1 MQHLEAPMRK
11 DKDIL
16 VFASRLWPNGHRRFE
31 AMCTLA
37 VTGQLGGA
45 QMCELDE
52 HIAACESCRRFLES
66 IAQVSVQAMPLL
78 AENRAQTPKIVPPQG
93 IRERFLA
100 RLDSETSEAKDGAT
114 LRPFSMPTVN
124 VYPILPERET
134 VRTITEEKQTPAQTS
149 RVIAA
154 VWWQPFAVGAGCAIV
169 VIAAY
174 YMGMHRTA
182 HAPPQLTQAH
192 SMALT
197 APPSP
202 EVAPKA
208 TDSDR
213 VNELE
218 RQKSEL
224 ETKLVSMKQELAT
237 AESEREYLSNE
248 LASAKEKLATLTTQ
262 TPIRSTQDSTVF
274 SQRAGEQVAT
284 LQTQVDRL
292 GQRLAEE
299 EISLDVQKQTSKEL
313 SAKLDLTSSDLQRE
327 RDLKSAKSELGD
339 LVAARNLHIVDV
351 YDADG
356 NGRRQQ
362 SFGRVF
368 YIEGK
373 SLVFY
378 AYDLDDPSRFKTN
391 VVFHVWGGKAGMK
404 EVTHSLGILHKDDAS
419 QNRWAMTFDDPS
431 VLAQINSVFVTAES
445 ASKHDDQPHGKK
457 VLYAYFGSPA
467 NHP

>member
-1 MQHLEAPMRK
+1 MRSDYKLLEFSRK
-11 DKDIL
+11 
-16 VFASRLWPNGHRRFE
+16 LWPGRHRRFE
-31 AMCTLA
+31 EMCSLA
-37 VTGQLGGA
+37 ITGQLGGA

-52 HIAACESCRRFLES
+52 HIAACESCRKFLGE
-66 IAQVSVQAMPLL
+66 IAQVSVQTMPLL
-78 AENRAQTPKIVPPQG
+78 AEKHGGAPQFLPPQG

-100 RLDSETSEAKDGAT
+100 RLASETYDTENGNT
-114 LRPFSMPTVN
+114 LRTFPMSAGRAR
-124 VYPILPERET
+124 PISLERET
-134 VRTITEEKQTPAQTS
+134 VRPLDEVKQSSLRPLRTIAPPWW
-149 RVIAA
+149 RPLAA
-154 VWWQPFAVGAGCAIV
+154 GTACV
-169 VIAAY
+169 VVSIAAY
-174 YMGMHRTA
+174 YAGVHRTV
-182 HAPPQLTQAH
+182 HAPPQVTQAH
-192 SMALT
+192 PVALT
-197 APPSP
+197 APLPP
-202 EVAPKA
+202 ESTSKE
-208 TDSDR
+208 TDR
-213 VNELE
+213 VSELE

-224 ETKLVSMKQELAT
+224 ETKLVGMKQELAT
-237 AESEREYLSNE
+237 AESERESLSNE

-262 TPIRSTQDSTVF
+262 TATRSTQDSAVV
-274 SQRAGEQVAT
+274 SQQAGEQVAI
-284 LQTQVDRL
+284 LRDQVDRL

-299 EISLDVQKQTSKEL
+299 ELSLDVQKQTSKEL
-313 SAKLDLTSSDLQRE
+313 SAKLDSTSSDLQRE
-327 RDLKSAKSELGD
+327 RGLKSAKSELGD

-419 QNRWAMTFDDPS
+419 QNRWAMTFDDPG
-431 VLAQINSVFVTAES
+431 VLAQINSVFVTAEL
-445 ASKHDDQPHGKK
+445 ANKHYDEPHGKK
-457 VLYAYFGSPA
+457 VLYAYFGSQP

>member
-1 MQHLEAPMRK
+1 MRRDNKLLE
-11 DKDIL
+11 
-16 VFASRLWPNGHRRFE
+16 FAGKLWPIRHRRFE
-31 AMCTLA
+31 EMCSLA
-37 VTGQLGGA
+37 ITGQLGGA

-52 HIAACESCRRFLES
+52 HIAACESCRKLLGE

-78 AENRAQTPKIVPPQG
+78 AEKHGAGPKFAPPQG

-100 RLDSETSEAKDGAT
+100 RLASETGDTESGTVLRSFPTPAGRAYPISLEHRT
-114 LRPFSMPTVN
+114 LRP
-124 VYPILPERET
+124 IG
-134 VRTITEEKQTPAQTS
+134 EEKQSSVRAA
-149 RVIAA
+149 RVVVPYWWRPAA
-154 VWWQPFAVGAGCAIV
+154 VAMGCVIVAV
-169 VIAAY
+169 AAY
-174 YMGMHRTA
+174 YAGVHRTVQLS
-182 HAPPQLTQAH
+182 PQLTQAH
-192 SMALT
+192 PAVVP
-197 APPSP
+197 APPPP
-202 EVAPKA
+202 EITPKG

-224 ETKLVSMKQELAT
+224 ETKLVGMKQELAT
-237 AESEREYLSNE
+237 AESERESLSNE

-262 TPIRSTQDSTVF
+262 TAIRSTQDSSVTG
-274 SQRAGEQVAT
+274 QQAGEQVAT
-284 LQTQVDRL
+284 LQAQVDRL
-292 GQRLAEE
+292 SQTLAQEE
-299 EISLDVQKQTSKEL
+299 VSLEVQKQTSKEL
-313 SAKLDLTSSDLQRE
+313 SAKLDATSSDLQRE

-404 EVTHSLGILHKDDAS
+404 EVTHSLGILHRDDAG
-419 QNRWAMTFDDPS
+419 QNRWAMTFDDPG

-445 ASKHDDQPHGKK
+445 ANKHYDEPHGKK
-457 VLYAYFGSPA
+457 VLYAYFGSQP

>member
-1 MQHLEAPMRK
+1 MRSDSKLLEFSR
-11 DKDIL
+11 
-16 VFASRLWPNGHRRFE
+16 RLWPGRHRRFE
-31 AMCTLA
+31 GMCSLA
-37 VTGQLGGA
+37 ITGQLGGA

-52 HIAACESCRRFLES
+52 HIAACESCREFLRE

-78 AENRAQTPKIVPPQG
+78 AEKHGAEPQFLPPQG

-100 RLDSETSEAKDGAT
+100 RLASETSDSETGTA
-114 LRPFSMPTVN
+114 LRPIPMPAVRA
-124 VYPILPERET
+124 YAISREREIT
-134 VRTITEEKQTPAQTS
+134 RPIRKKDDQPSKQSLKAVRLRLWRPVA
-149 RVIAA
+149 IAM
-154 VWWQPFAVGAGCAIV
+154 GCAV
-169 VIAAY
+169 LAIAAY
-174 YMGMHRTA
+174 YAGVHRTV
-182 HAPPQLTQAH
+182 HAPPQLTQTH
-192 SMALT
+192 PVALT
-197 APPSP
+197 APPAP
-202 EVAPKA
+202 EITPSAVE
-208 TDSDR
+208 SDR
-213 VNELE
+213 VSELE

-224 ETKLVSMKQELAT
+224 ETKLVGMKQELAT
-237 AESEREYLSNE
+237 AESEREFLSSE
-248 LASAKEKLATLTTQ
+248 LASAKEKLATLATQ
-262 TPIRSTQDSTVF
+262 TANRSAQGSSAVAQQM
-274 SQRAGEQVAT
+274 SEQVAT
-284 LQTQVDRL
+284 LQAQVDRL
-292 GQRLAEE
+292 SQKLAQEE
-299 EISLDVQKQTSKEL
+299 VSLDVQKQTSKEL
-313 SAKLDLTSSDLQRE
+313 STKLDSTSSDLQRE

-419 QNRWAMTFDDPS
+419 QNRWAMTFDDPN
-431 VLAQINSVFVTAES
+431 VLGQINSVFVTAES
-445 ASKHDDQPHGKK
+445 ANKRYDEPHGKK
-457 VLYAYFGSPA
+457 VLYAYFGSPS

>member
-1 MQHLEAPMRK
+1 MKL
-11 DKDIL
+11 
-16 VFASRLWPNGHRRFE
+16 ASRLWPAGHRRFE
-31 AMCTLA
+31 AMCALA

-52 HIAACESCRRFLES
+52 HIADCESCRKFLES
-66 IAQVSVQAMPLL
+66 IAQVSVQVMPLL
-78 AENRAQTPKIVPPQG
+78 AEKRAPGPKIVPPQG

-100 RLDSETSEAKDGAT
+100 RLALETSDTKNGTA
-114 LRPFSMPTVN
+114 LRPFPFPTVSA
-124 VYPILPERET
+124 YPISPECET
-134 VRTITEEKQTPAQTS
+134 VRITAEENQTPAQTP
-149 RVIAA
+149 RVIAP
-154 VWWQPFAVGAGCAIV
+154 VWWRPLAVGVSCV
-169 VIAAY
+169 VVAIAAY
-174 YMGMHRTA
+174 YAGMHRTA
-182 HAPPQLTQAH
+182 RPPLQLTQEH
-192 SMALT
+192 PVVST
-197 APPSP
+197 ASP
-202 EVAPKA
+202 RPEITPKVI
-208 TDSDR
+208 DSDR

-224 ETKLVSMKQELAT
+224 ETKLVSMKQELAS
-237 AESEREYLSNE
+237 AEGERESLSND
-248 LASAKEKLATLTTQ
+248 LASAKEKLASLTTQ
-262 TPIRSTQDSTVF
+262 MGGRSAQDSPVVGQQT
-274 SQRAGEQVAT
+274 ADQVAA

-292 GQRLAEE
+292 GQRLAAEE
-299 EISLDVQKQTSKEL
+299 VSLELQKQTSKEL
-313 SAKLDLTSSDLQRE
+313 SAKLDATSSDLQRE

-378 AYDLDDPSRFKTN
+378 AYDLDDSRRFKTN

-404 EVTHSLGILHKDDAS
+404 QVTHSLGILHKDDAG

-445 ASKHDDQPHGKK
+445 ANKHYDEPHGKK
-457 VLYAYFGSPA
+457 VLYAYFGSQP

>member
-1 MQHLEAPMRK
+1 MRSDHKLLEFSRK
-11 DKDIL
+11 
-16 VFASRLWPNGHRRFE
+16 LWPGRHRRFE
-31 AMCTLA
+31 EMCSLA
-37 VTGQLGGA
+37 ITGQLGGA

-52 HIAACESCRRFLES
+52 HIAACESCRKYLGE

-78 AENRAQTPKIVPPQG
+78 AEKHGVAPQFLPPQG

-100 RLDSETSEAKDGAT
+100 RLASEASDGEKGTA
-114 LRPFSMPTVN
+114 LRSIPMPAVRA
-124 VYPILPERET
+124 YPISSGHET
-134 VRTITEEKQTPAQTS
+134 VRPVGEENQPSKQS
-149 RVIAA
+149 FRVFRPRMWRPVAI
-154 VWWQPFAVGAGCAIV
+154 VMGCAV
-169 VIAAY
+169 VAIAAY
-174 YMGMHRTA
+174 YAGVHRTV
-182 HAPPQLTQAH
+182 HAPPQLAQAH
-192 SMALT
+192 PVALT
-197 APPSP
+197 APPLH
-202 EVAPKA
+202 EIEPKT

-224 ETKLVSMKQELAT
+224 EVKLVSMKQELAT
-237 AESEREYLSNE
+237 AESERESLNSE

-262 TPIRSTQDSTVF
+262 TAIRSTQDSPVV
-274 SQRAGEQVAT
+274 SQQAGEQVAI
-284 LQTQVDRL
+284 LQAQVDRL

-299 EISLDVQKQTSKEL
+299 EVSLDVQKQTSKEL
-313 SAKLDLTSSDLQRE
+313 SAKLDATSSDLQRE
-327 RDLKSAKSELGD
+327 RNLKSAKSELGD

-404 EVTHSLGILHKDDAS
+404 EVTHSLGILHKDDAN
-419 QNRWAMTFDDPS
+419 QNRWAMTFDDPG

-457 VLYAYFGSPA
+457 VLYAYFGSSA

>member
-1 MQHLEAPMRK
+1 MRSDSKFLE
-11 DKDIL
+11 
-16 VFASRLWPNGHRRFE
+16 FAGKLWPIRHGRFE
-31 AMCTLA
+31 EMCSLA
-37 VTGQLGGA
+37 ITGQLGGA

-52 HIAACESCRRFLES
+52 HIAACESCRKFLGE

-78 AENRAQTPKIVPPQG
+78 AEKRGPAPQFLPPQG

-100 RLDSETSEAKDGAT
+100 RLASETSDSETGTA
-114 LRPFSMPTVN
+114 LRPIPVPTVRA
-124 VYPILPERET
+124 YPVSRQRET
-134 VRTITEEKQTPAQTS
+134 TRPIGEEDQSSKQSLRGVRPRLWRPVA
-149 RVIAA
+149 IATGCVA
-154 VWWQPFAVGAGCAIV
+154 VA
-169 VIAAY
+169 IAAY
-174 YMGMHRTA
+174 YAGVYRTVQS
-182 HAPPQLTQAH
+182 PPQLAQAH
-192 SMALT
+192 RLALT
-197 APPSP
+197 APRAP
-202 EVAPKA
+202 EITPKVVE
-208 TDSDR
+208 SDR
-213 VNELE
+213 VSELE

-224 ETKLVSMKQELAT
+224 ELKLVSMERELAT
-237 AESEREYLSNE
+237 AESERESLSNE

-262 TPIRSTQDSTVF
+262 TASRSAQDAPVV
-274 SQRAGEQVAT
+274 SQQAGEQVAT
-284 LQTQVDRL
+284 LQAQVDRL

-299 EISLDVQKQTSKEL
+299 EVSLDVQKQTSKEL
-313 SAKLDLTSSDLQRE
+313 SAKLDSTSSELQRE
-327 RDLKSAKSELGD
+327 RDLKSAKSQLGD

-378 AYDLDDPSRFKTN
+378 AYDLDDPGRFKTN
-391 VVFHVWGGKAGMK
+391 VVFHVWGGRAGMK
-404 EVTHSLGILHKDDAS
+404 EVTHSLGILHKDDAG

-445 ASKHDDQPHGKK
+445 ANKHYDEPHGKK
-457 VLYAYFGSPA
+457 VLYAYFGSQP

>member
-1 MQHLEAPMRK
+1 MRSDYKLLEFSRK
-11 DKDIL
+11 
-16 VFASRLWPNGHRRFE
+16 LWPGRHRRFE
-31 AMCTLA
+31 EMSSLA
-37 VTGQLGGA
+37 ITGQLGGA

-52 HIAACESCRRFLES
+52 HIAVCESCRKFLGET
-66 IAQVSVQAMPLL
+66 AQVSVQAMPLL
-78 AENRAQTPKIVPPQG
+78 VEKHGAAPQFLPPQG

-100 RLDSETSEAKDGAT
+100 RLASESSDGEKGTAW
-114 LRPFSMPTVN
+114 RSISKPAIRAYAISR
-124 VYPILPERET
+124 ERET
-134 VRTITEEKQTPAQTS
+134 TSPINEDDQQSKQSLTAVRPRLWRPVA
-149 RVIAA
+149 IAM
-154 VWWQPFAVGAGCAIV
+154 GCAV
-169 VIAAY
+169 VAIAAY
-174 YMGMHRTA
+174 YAGVHRTV

-192 SMALT
+192 PVALT
-197 APPSP
+197 APRPP
-202 EVAPKA
+202 ESASKD
-208 TDSDR
+208 TESDR
-213 VNELE
+213 VSELE

-224 ETKLVSMKQELAT
+224 ETKLVSMKRELAT
-237 AESEREYLSNE
+237 AESERESLSNE
-248 LASAKEKLATLTTQ
+248 LASAKEKLATLTPQ
-262 TPIRSTQDSTVF
+262 TAIRSTLDSPVV
-274 SQRAGEQVAT
+274 SQQTGEQVAI
-284 LQTQVDRL
+284 LQAQVDRL

-313 SAKLDLTSSDLQRE
+313 SAKLDSTSSELQRE

-404 EVTHSLGILHKDDAS
+404 EVTHSLGILHRDDAN

>member
-1 MQHLEAPMRK
+1 MRSDYKLLEFSRK
-11 DKDIL
+11 
-16 VFASRLWPNGHRRFE
+16 LWPGRHRRFE
-31 AMCTLA
+31 EMCSLA

-52 HIAACESCRRFLES
+52 HIAACESCRKFLGQ
-66 IAQVSVQAMPLL
+66 IAEVSVQAMPLL
-78 AENRAQTPKIVPPQG
+78 AEKHGPAPKIVPPQG

-100 RLDSETSEAKDGAT
+100 RLASETNDTENGNTSRTFPMSAGRA
-114 LRPFSMPTVN
+114 RPIS
-124 VYPILPERET
+124 LERET
-134 VRTITEEKQTPAQTS
+134 VRPIDEVKQSSLRPLRTVAPPWW
-149 RVIAA
+149 RPLAA
-154 VWWQPFAVGAGCAIV
+154 GTACV
-169 VIAAY
+169 VVAIAAY
-174 YMGMHRTA
+174 YAGLHRTVQS
-182 HAPPQLTQAH
+182 PPQLTQAH
-192 SMALT
+192 PVVAT
-197 APPSP
+197 APPRP
-202 EVAPKA
+202 EIAPNA
-208 TDSDR
+208 TDSNR
-213 VNELE
+213 VSELE
-218 RQKSEL
+218 REKSEL
-224 ETKLVSMKQELAT
+224 ETKLVDMKQELAT
-237 AESEREYLSNE
+237 AESERESLSNE
-248 LASAKEKLATLTTQ
+248 LASAKEELATLTTQ
-262 TPIRSTQDSTVF
+262 TINRSAQGSPVVGD
-274 SQRAGEQVAT
+274 QVAT
-284 LQTQVDRL
+284 LQAQVDRL
-292 GQRLAEE
+292 SQRLAAEE
-299 EISLDVQKQTSKEL
+299 VSLDIQKQTSKEL
-313 SAKLDLTSSDLQRE
+313 SGKLDSTSSDLQRE

-404 EVTHSLGILHKDDAS
+404 EVTHSLGILHKDDAG

-445 ASKHDDQPHGKK
+445 ANKHYDEPHGKK
-457 VLYAYFGSPA
+457 VLYAYFGSQP

>member
-1 MQHLEAPMRK
+1 M
-11 DKDIL
+11 
-16 VFASRLWPNGHRRFE
+16 S
-31 AMCTLA
+31 
-37 VTGQLGGA
+37 
-45 QMCELDE
+45 
-52 HIAACESCRRFLES
+52 
-66 IAQVSVQAMPLL
+66 
-78 AENRAQTPKIVPPQG
+78 
-93 IRERFLA
+93 
-100 RLDSETSEAKDGAT
+100 
-114 LRPFSMPTVN
+114 
-124 VYPILPERET
+124 
-134 VRTITEEKQTPAQTS
+134 
-149 RVIAA
+149 
-154 VWWQPFAVGAGCAIV
+154 
-169 VIAAY
+169 
-174 YMGMHRTA
+174 
-182 HAPPQLTQAH
+182 
-192 SMALT
+192 
-197 APPSP
+197 
-202 EVAPKA
+202 
-208 TDSDR
+208 
-213 VNELE
+213 ELE

-224 ETKLVSMKQELAT
+224 ETKLVDMKQELAT
-237 AESEREYLSNE
+237 AESERESLSNE

-262 TPIRSTQDSTVF
+262 TAIRSTQDSPATG
-274 SQRAGEQVAT
+274 QQAGEQVAT
-284 LQTQVDRL
+284 LQAQVDRL

-299 EISLDVQKQTSKEL
+299 EVSLDVQKQTSKEL
-313 SAKLDLTSSDLQRE
+313 SAKLDSTSSDLQRE

-404 EVTHSLGILHKDDAS
+404 EVTHSLGILHKDDAN

-457 VLYAYFGSPA
+457 VLYAYFGSPRESSVVFFGIRHFRSA
-467 NHP
+467 LT

>member
-1 MQHLEAPMRK
+1 M
-11 DKDIL
+11 
-16 VFASRLWPNGHRRFE
+16 GHRRFE
-31 AMCTLA
+31 EMCALA
-37 VTGQLGGA
+37 ITGQLGGA

-52 HIAACESCRRFLES
+52 HIAICERCRKYLES
-66 IAQVSVQAMPLL
+66 VAQVSVQAMPLL
-78 AENRAQTPKIVPPQG
+78 ADKHGSEPKILPAAWNARTLPCATCLRNERRRKRQSVAPIPNAARKRSFHFARGCQDRRSRNSIVASNLEGGVFFYLWRFVRRRERLRGCCGGRVLRGHAQNGIDAFAIDSNAPTGFDCARGPATTPKP
-93 IRERFLA
+93 
-100 RLDSETSEAKDGAT
+100 
-114 LRPFSMPTVN
+114 N
-124 VYPILPERET
+124 
-134 VRTITEEKQTPAQTS
+134 
-149 RVIAA
+149 
-154 VWWQPFAVGAGCAIV
+154 
-169 VIAAY
+169 
-174 YMGMHRTA
+174 
-182 HAPPQLTQAH
+182 
-192 SMALT
+192 
-197 APPSP
+197 
-202 EVAPKA
+202 
-208 TDSDR
+208 DSDR
-213 VNELE
+213 LTELE

-237 AESEREYLSNE
+237 AESERESLSNE

-262 TPIRSTQDSTVF
+262 TANRSAQDSPAV
-274 SQRAGEQVAT
+274 SQQAGEQVAT
-284 LQTQVDRL
+284 LQAQVDRL

-299 EISLDVQKQTSKEL
+299 EVSLDVQKQTSKEL
-313 SAKLDLTSSDLQRE
+313 SAKLDSTSSDLQRE

-404 EVTHSLGILHKDDAS
+404 EVTHSLGILHKDDAG

-445 ASKHDDQPHGKK
+445 ANKHYDEPHGKK
-457 VLYAYFGSPA
+457 VLYAYFGSQP

>member
-1 MQHLEAPMRK
+1 
-11 DKDIL
+11 
-16 VFASRLWPNGHRRFE
+16 
-31 AMCTLA
+31 MCSLA
-37 VTGQLGGA
+37 ITGQLGGA

-52 HIAACESCRRFLES
+52 HIAACESCRKFLGE
-66 IAQVSVQAMPLL
+66 IAQVSVQTMPLL
-78 AENRAQTPKIVPPQG
+78 AEKHGPAPKIMPPHG

-100 RLDSETSEAKDGAT
+100 RLASETNDSENGNT
-114 LRPFSMPTVN
+114 LRTFPMPAGRAR
-124 VYPILPERET
+124 PISLERET
-134 VRTITEEKQTPAQTS
+134 VRPIDDERPSSVRAL
-149 RVIAA
+149 RAIVPP
-154 VWWQPFAVGAGCAIV
+154 WWRPLAVGAGCLV
-169 VIAAY
+169 VAIAAY
-174 YMGMHRTA
+174 YAGVHRTIQSS
-182 HAPPQLTQAH
+182 PQLTQVHPAV
-192 SMALT
+192 LP
-197 APPSP
+197 APPPP
-202 EVAPKA
+202 EITPKA

-213 VNELE
+213 MNELE

-224 ETKLVSMKQELAT
+224 EMKLVGMKQELAT
-237 AESEREYLSNE
+237 AESERESLSNE

-262 TPIRSTQDSTVF
+262 TASRSAQDAPVA
-274 SQRAGEQVAT
+274 SQQAGEQVAT
-284 LQTQVDRL
+284 LQVQVDRL

-299 EISLDVQKQTSKEL
+299 EVSLDVQKQTSKEL
-313 SAKLDLTSSDLQRE
+313 SAKLDSTSSDLQRE
-327 RDLKSAKSELGD
+327 RDLKSAKSEVGD

-378 AYDLDDPSRFKTN
+378 AYDLDDPSRFKAN

-404 EVTHSLGILHKDDAS
+404 EVTRSLGILHKDDAG

-431 VLAQINSVFVTAES
+431 VLSQINSVFVTAES
-445 ASKHDDQPHGKK
+445 TNKHYDEPHGKK
-457 VLYAYFGSPA
+457 VLYAYFGSQP

>member
-1 MQHLEAPMRK
+1 MRSDYKLLEFSRK
-11 DKDIL
+11 
-16 VFASRLWPNGHRRFE
+16 LWPGRHRRFE
-31 AMCTLA
+31 EMCSLA
-37 VTGQLGGA
+37 VTGQLGGS
-45 QMCELDE
+45 QMCELDD
-52 HIAACESCRRFLES
+52 HIAACESCRES
-66 IAQVSVQAMPLL
+66 LGEIAQVSVQTMPLL
-78 AENRAQTPKIVPPQG
+78 AEKHGAAPQFLPPQG

-100 RLDSETSEAKDGAT
+100 RLASEASDSEKGTA
-114 LRPFSMPTVN
+114 LRSIPMPAVRA
-124 VYPILPERET
+124 YPISRESET
-134 VRTITEEKQTPAQTS
+134 FRPMGEEKQTSARALRRIIPGLWRPVA
-149 RVIAA
+149 IAM
-154 VWWQPFAVGAGCAIV
+154 GCAV
-169 VIAAY
+169 VAITAY
-174 YMGMHRTA
+174 YAGMHRVQL
-182 HAPPQLTQAH
+182 PPQLTQAH
-192 SMALT
+192 PMALT

-213 VNELE
+213 VNVLE

-224 ETKLVSMKQELAT
+224 ETKLASMKQELAI
-237 AESEREYLSNE
+237 AESERESLSNE
-248 LASAKEKLATLTTQ
+248 LASAKENLAMLTTQ
-262 TPIRSTQDSTVF
+262 TASRSAQDSPVVG
-274 SQRAGEQVAT
+274 QQAGEQVAT
-284 LQTQVDRL
+284 LQAQVDRL

-299 EISLDVQKQTSKEL
+299 EVSLDVQKQTSKEL
-313 SAKLDLTSSDLQRE
+313 SAKLDSTSSDLQRE

-378 AYDLDDPSRFKTN
+378 AYDLDDPGRFKAN

-404 EVTHSLGILHKDDAS
+404 QVTHSLGILHKDDAG
-419 QNRWAMTFDDPS
+419 QNRWAMTFDDPG

-445 ASKHDDQPHGKK
+445 GNKHYDEPHGKK
-457 VLYAYFGSPA
+457 VLYAYFGSQP